1 MKFFKILTLI
11 PFCLLIL
18 QGCGN
23 SLEKASEQAETAYE
37 AFLSGDISLFDS
49 TEKETWALDVW
60 TDTILPSGGLEYTY
74 LDLDGDGV
82 SELLVQY
89 VDDPC
94 IYNGVFHYSGGKL
107 YCWQNDF
114 SEGNVRDYPLKDG
127 TMVHQYKKDV
137 VIVYEI
143 FRYNSDGETEQISRL
158 MAFGNCMSDDIVV
171 PERGEYIT
179 YEGEVDYP
187 VFVEKLNEMVTDKM
201 LDRSAWTA
209 ID

>member
-1 MKFFKILTLI
+1 MKKLKICILI
-11 PFCLLIL
+11 SVCLLIL
-18 QGCGN
+18 SGCGK
-23 SLEKASEQAETAYE
+23 STQEQAETEYA
-37 AFLSGDISLFDS
+37 AFLSGDISMFPKP
-49 TEKETWALDVW
+49 EKETWALDVW
-60 TDTILPSGGLEYTY
+60 TDVILPSGGLEYTY

-114 SEGNVRDYPLKDG
+114 SEGNVCDYPLKDG

-137 VIVYEI
+137 VVVYEI

-158 MAFGNCMSDDIVV
+158 MAFGNCMPDDAVV
-171 PERGEYIT
+171 PEHGEYIIT
-179 YEGEVDYP
+179 YEEEVDYAL
-187 VFVEKLNEMVTDKM
+187 FVEKLNETVMDKM